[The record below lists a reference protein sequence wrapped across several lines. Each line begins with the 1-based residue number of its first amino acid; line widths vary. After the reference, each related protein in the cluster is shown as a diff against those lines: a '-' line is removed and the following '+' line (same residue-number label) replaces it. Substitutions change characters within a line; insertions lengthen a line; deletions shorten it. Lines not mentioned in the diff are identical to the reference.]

1 MTTMMRNEVE
11 VFKTQMSFDVNT
23 TKDIRFDDWVV
34 VTKKETDF
42 RDALQD
48 VADKS
53 TWKNDITTSDMEV
66 FAIQGCAEWQEIM
79 ANKPEFLGAFS
90 KTYEVPEEIVQDTA
104 NHTGLMLKVD
114 DEYIPVRTSAMK
126 SMLETAKINGNA
138 LKKMPVSNLA
148 TVLNYCLEVAKGKT
162 LLLKRAGK
170 ASAVLSADAKGY
182 GILPMEELFDT
193 AKEEIENKFSC
204 RCNFGK
210 GELTHEYMRVLF
222 EIPQCKEKAFNEYKD
237 YVPSIYNLDDLSLGI
252 VLKSSDVGIAAATLE
267 PIFIMRNKYWKIGN
281 AEKLHHKYGNGM
293 EDFREMAT
301 LMLSKLD
308 KTIEKFAE
316 LSKISIRHPHN
327 AFMLACKKAKLPK
340 KLSTEALEEFSMMV
354 AEDEV
359 TTAHDIYL
367 GISEILFYANRDGMN
382 SREISLIEDNV
393 CKILNFDWKNLDL
406 PGDHTW

>member
-1 MTTMMRNEVE
+1 
-11 VFKTQMSFDVNT
+11 
-23 TKDIRFDDWVV
+23 
-34 VTKKETDF
+34 
-42 RDALQD
+42 
-48 VADKS
+48 
-53 TWKNDITTSDMEV
+53 
-66 FAIQGCAEWQEIM
+66 
-79 ANKPEFLGAFS
+79 
-90 KTYEVPEEIVQDTA
+90 
-104 NHTGLMLKVD
+104 
-114 DEYIPVRTSAMK
+114 
-126 SMLETAKINGNA
+126 
-138 LKKMPVSNLA
+138 
-148 TVLNYCLEVAKGKT
+148 
-162 LLLKRAGK
+162 
-170 ASAVLSADAKGY
+170 
-182 GILPMEELFDT
+182 
-193 AKEEIENKFSC
+193 
-204 RCNFGK
+204 
-210 GELTHEYMRVLF
+210 
-222 EIPQCKEKAFNEYKD
+222 
-237 YVPSIYNLDDLSLGI
+237 
-252 VLKSSDVGIAAATLE
+252 
-267 PIFIMRNKYWKIGN
+267 MRNKYWKIGN

>member
-34 VTKKETDF
+34 VTKKEADF

-193 AKEEIENKFSC
+193 AKEEIENKVATLTGG
-204 RCNFGK
+204 RAAEEVVFGSVTTGASNDIEQATK
-210 GELTHEYMRVLF
+210 LSRAMITRYGMSEEFDMVAMETVTNQYLGGDASLACSAETQTQIDRQVVELVKKQH
-222 EIPQCKEKAFNEYKD
+222 EKA
-237 YVPSIYNLDDLSLGI
+237 
-252 VLKSSDVGIAAATLE
+252 
-267 PIFIMRNKYWKIGN
+267 RKILTEN
-281 AEKLHHKYGNGM
+281 
-293 EDFREMAT
+293 RQ
-301 LMLSKLD
+301 KLD
-308 KTIEKFAE
+308 ELAAYLYEKETI
-316 LSKISIRHPHN
+316 
-327 AFMLACKKAKLPK
+327 
-340 KLSTEALEEFSMMV
+340 TGEEFMS
-354 AEDEV
+354 
-359 TTAHDIYL
+359 
-367 GISEILFYANRDGMN
+367 ILDA
-382 SREISLIEDNV
+382 
-393 CKILNFDWKNLDL
+393 
-406 PGDHTW
+406 

>member
-34 VTKKETDF
+34 VTKKEADF

-210 GELTHEYMRVLF
+210 V
-222 EIPQCKEKAFNEYKD
+222 N
-237 YVPSIYNLDDLSLGI
+237 
-252 VLKSSDVGIAAATLE
+252 
-267 PIFIMRNKYWKIGN
+267 
-281 AEKLHHKYGNGM
+281 
-293 EDFREMAT
+293 
-301 LMLSKLD
+301 
-308 KTIEKFAE
+308 
-316 LSKISIRHPHN
+316 
-327 AFMLACKKAKLPK
+327 
-340 KLSTEALEEFSMMV
+340 
-354 AEDEV
+354 
-359 TTAHDIYL
+359 
-367 GISEILFYANRDGMN
+367 
-382 SREISLIEDNV
+382 
-393 CKILNFDWKNLDL
+393 
-406 PGDHTW
+406 